1 MKLLLVLI
9 VTVACAWSSEA
20 ESPANV
26 YCGRRLAEFF
36 ATVCVTGNNKR
47 DAGWWLMDDDRMQ
60 DLGIGTLRGK
70 RGLVDECCEKACTV
84 EELIQYC

>member
-20 ESPANV
+20 QSSANV
-26 YCGRRLAEFF
+26 YCGRRLAEMF
-36 ATVCVTGNNKR
+36 ATVCITGNNKR
-47 DAGWWLMDDDRMQ
+47 DAGWWLMDDDNMQ
-60 DLGIGTLRGK
+60 DVLAMRGK